1 MGATDETSKEVAW
14 PEAYHRAR
22 LNKLKK
28 KFYDNLDFEKFAV
41 KAIRTPSYVKTF
53 RVPKMSEFLNRNI
66 EQFKQM
72 MEKELTSKEAMDFE
86 DEEEEAHGEAQA
98 ADALAGA
105 GKAKAGA
112 IVGAIAGTTG
122 NNKSDAEKKR
132 EERKIEREERKKKI
146 ERLLKK
152 EHMHQGE
159 SAAD

>member
-1 MGATDETSKEVAW
+1 MRTEEDHRLKLAEAKKEGVRAKISDLRTEFHKLGKLNGVEDKVIRISDEDFNIDPEYFELLEEANLAATEETSKEVAW
-14 PEAYHRAR
+14 GEAYHRAR

-86 DEEEEAHGEAQA
+86 DEEEEAG
-98 ADALAGA
+98 
-105 GKAKAGA
+105 
-112 IVGAIAGTTG
+112 
-122 NNKSDAEKKR
+122 
-132 EERKIEREERKKKI
+132 
-146 ERLLKK
+146 
-152 EHMHQGE
+152 
-159 SAAD
+159 